1 MMNKNLINIFLAGD
15 STVATNYEA
24 TFPQTGW
31 GQVLCNFI
39 NGPVLIKNHAMNGRS
54 TKSFIDQGR
63 LTAILNEITTDDF
76 LFIQFGHNDQKKD
89 DPERYTDPN
98 TSYKD
103 NLKLFINGAKDRGA
117 TPVLIS
123 PVTRRN
129 FDANEKIINPHVG
142 YYEAVTELAKELDVA
157 YIDLFMKSKL
167 LLEEL
172 GDEKS
177 KELFLW
183 LKPGEYENFKDGI
196 TDNTHF
202 TLKGAYEI
210 AKLVI
215 EGIKE
220 ENIVPL
226 CNMLVQNGA
235 S

>member
-1 MMNKNLINIFLAGD
+1 MGKDLINIFIAGD
-15 STVATNYEA
+15 STAATNYEN

-31 GQVLCNFI
+31 GQMLGNFI
-39 NGPVLIKNHAMNGRS
+39 EGPVAIKNHAMNGRS

-63 LTAILNEITTDDF
+63 LDAILNEITTGDF
-76 LFIQFGHNDQKKD
+76 LFIQFGHNDQKKE

-103 NLKLFINGAKDRGA
+103 NLKQFINGAKAKGA

-142 YYEAVTELAKELDVA
+142 YYEAVTELAKELDIA
-157 YIDLFMKSKL
+157 YIDLFIKSKS

-183 LKPGEYENFKDGI
+183 LEPGKYPNFEAGI

-202 TLKGAYEI
+202 TVKGAYEV
-210 AKLVI
+210 ARLVA

-220 ENIVPL
+220 EKIIPL
-226 CNMLVQNGA
+226 CNMLI
-235 S
+235 